1 MKKIVTIIIC
11 MFLSIVSVNAIV
23 RNNYATSVNKTK
35 SYITKFKDYKI
46 FIDQEETLPYIYN
59 KKGLS
64 KSDTFKKSGL
74 SHTGLNDWCPTT
86 IIGYGFNY

>member
-23 RNNYATSVNKTK
+23 RNNYATSVNKTN

-46 FIDQEETLPYIYN
+46 FIDA
-59 KKGLS
+59 KSSGGL
-64 KSDTFKKSGL
+64 G
-74 SHTGLNDWCPTT
+74 
-86 IIGYGFNY
+86 